1 LGGEYRLWYLEDL
14 LQLLESAGVSAQAP
28 LITEALSTT
37 GQINAMYE
45 HNEAKYLEAVDENAL
60 YNLLETLIGAYESEI
75 RTLFDGYAENYS
87 DRVFHDRQ
95 LCEHL
100 SRTLVAIGF
109 DGTSDGSSPPQQWIS
124 RQSNWPSWAVKA
136 VVARDQGACADCGIN
151 ITFRLEATQHI
162 DHIVPLARGGTNNL
176 SNLQLLC
183 EPCNLKKGAQILDV
197 RSSIPHYLQLTKKKR
212 P

>member
-1 LGGEYRLWYLEDL
+1 MSTTPVHTPIALKLHAFGLTQLHDPNWTGSELFERLKQHTRGRIQPNDLLQRTLQQGLLFQIGRWLLEDYFISDSHRFSLGGEYRLWYLEDL

-37 GQINAMYE
+37 GEINAMYE
-45 HNEAKYLEAVDENAL
+45 HNEAKYLKAVDGNAL

-100 SRTLVAIGF
+100 SRTL
-109 DGTSDGSSPPQQWIS
+109 
-124 RQSNWPSWAVKA
+124 
-136 VVARDQGACADCGIN
+136 ARIIREG
-151 ITFRLEATQHI
+151 
-162 DHIVPLARGGTNNL
+162 
-176 SNLQLLC
+176 
-183 EPCNLKKGAQILDV
+183 
-197 RSSIPHYLQLTKKKR
+197 
-212 P
+212 